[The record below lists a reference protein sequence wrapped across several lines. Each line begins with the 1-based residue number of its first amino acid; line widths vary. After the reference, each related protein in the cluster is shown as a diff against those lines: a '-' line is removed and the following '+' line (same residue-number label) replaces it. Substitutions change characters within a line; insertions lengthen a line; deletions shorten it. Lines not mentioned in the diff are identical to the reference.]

1 MWGSHTTGTPE
12 QWQRPPEGICSCL
25 LSSSQ
30 QEGLS
35 GRTKPGDTWAAGVW
49 VEGALEPVRLVS
61 SSSKPQGFGRKAL
74 SHPKCS
80 GRVSPLQRAPLNT
93 EQRVPPSVDSSLVLR
108 ELLLHTACCQPQP
121 CMCQLRTLGRRASG
135 QGSLPAPWL
144 SGGLIRAA
152 AQLVERTRHYP
163 PPRSTP
169 PPPFLGTRGL
179 GGCQSSSSLGV
190 EVELPHGPTDGPIQA
205 AQVQRARGWGGRRGR
220 PATELMMTKIKRQT
234 SL

>member
-163 PPRSTP
+163 PPQSTP
-169 PPPFLGTRGL
+169 PPPFVGTRGWEGVRAPPLWGWKWSCPTDRLMGPYRLHKCREL
-179 GGCQSSSSLGV
+179 GGG
-190 EVELPHGPTDGPIQA
+190 EGEEADLP
-205 AQVQRARGWGGRRGR
+205 
-220 PATELMMTKIKRQT
+220 L
-234 SL
+234 S